1 MKHEKRILLDMIVI
15 AASMGMT
22 LFVCICTGVF
32 IGHSLDGFLGTTPW
46 GLIVF
51 SLLGAVSGFWTL
63 YKKAI
68 VLMKDDKPSD
78 KNDSGK

>member
-51 SLLGAVSGFWTL
+51 PCWERYPAFGR
-63 YKKAI
+63 YIK
-68 VLMKDDKPSD
+68 KPS
-78 KNDSGK
+78 S